1 MIKIISFLF
10 IFLFVNILDSQTIR
24 WANENP
30 NLLLKPSEVFV
41 RNQNKIQILSK
52 HQNGEQCFVSTWD
65 DSLNPIESNNL
76 RFNKEKP
83 MKMLQAIEHPNTNQT
98 FFLLTSYEN
107 DLKSHHFY
115 LLEFD
120 DKGKI
125 IGDLSLI
132 FSIQAEKKAS
142 FTLNLSY
149 SPNKSNIALVIHK
162 IENSNRTSLEDF
174 YSYIALLDSN
184 MKIKYKKKYSM
195 PNLASKVEYVYHWL
209 SDNGT
214 MLYYYKLDKKGTS
227 AFSSGPDYI
236 NKFLIVNP
244 QGQTINE
251 LAIEEQ
257 DKFFI
262 DFKVY
267 PSENNFLVGGFYSNE
282 DKRASL
288 QGISIFEIGLQEGNL
303 LKSRTI
309 PFNSNFYQRVS
320 NPQNITKNE
329 LQGISNTY
337 KIVDFKISV
346 DGNAIF
352 VAEKFDRNIEY
363 VDRNP
368 IGFYGFGMR
377 DIDYTYV
384 YSWGDILT
392 FSVSPQNEILW
403 TNLYRKKQILESPNW
418 ISSYDF
424 YNRNY
429 LADILP
435 VSFYT
440 KLVGNELNIIFND
453 AKNNYESQMSED
465 STSKYKTMVL
475 RDFRDSRTYL
485 YNINLSSGDE
495 VIEAFFEDAY
505 KLGYVIFPKL
515 SKRINANQLLIYG
528 KNAKSERIGIIQF

>member
-1 MIKIISFLF
+1 
-10 IFLFVNILDSQTIR
+10 
-24 WANENP
+24 
-30 NLLLKPSEVFV
+30 
-41 RNQNKIQILSK
+41 
-52 HQNGEQCFVSTWD
+52 
-65 DSLNPIESNNL
+65 
-76 RFNKEKP
+76 
-83 MKMLQAIEHPNTNQT
+83 
-98 FFLLTSYEN
+98 
-107 DLKSHHFY
+107 
-115 LLEFD
+115 
-120 DKGKI
+120 
-125 IGDLSLI
+125 
-132 FSIQAEKKAS
+132 
-142 FTLNLSY
+142 
-149 SPNKSNIALVIHK
+149 
-162 IENSNRTSLEDF
+162 
-174 YSYIALLDSN
+174 

-227 AFSSGPDYI
+227 AFSSGPNYI

-392 FSVSPQNEILW
+392 LSVSPQNEILW

-528 KNAKSERIGIIQF
+528 KNAKSERIGLIQF

>member
-1 MIKIISFLF
+1 MIRIISFF
-10 IFLFVNILDSQTIR
+10 VISIFVSDLNAQTIR
-24 WANENP
+24 WADENP
-30 NLLLKPSEVFV
+30 NLLLKPYEVFV
-41 RNQNKIQILSK
+41 RNENKIQILSK

-65 DSLNPIESNNL
+65 DSLRVLDFNNL

-83 MKMLQAIEHPNTNQT
+83 MRMLHAIEHPITNQT
-98 FFLLTSYEN
+98 FFLLTHFEN
-107 DLKSHHFY
+107 ESKSHQFY

-125 IGDLSLI
+125 VGDLNLI

-142 FTLNLSY
+142 FTLNMSY

-162 IENSNRTSLEDF
+162 VENSNRTSLEDF
-174 YSYIALLDSN
+174 HSYIALLDSN
-184 MKIKYKKKYSM
+184 MKIKFKKKYTM

-227 AFSSGPDYI
+227 AFSSGPEFI
-236 NKFLIVNP
+236 NKFLIVNN

-251 LAIEEQ
+251 LAIEEPE
-257 DKFFI
+257 KFFT

-267 PSENNFLVGGFYSNE
+267 PSENNFLIGGFYSNE
-282 DKRASL
+282 DKRSSL
-288 QGISIFEIGLQEGNL
+288 QGISIFEIDLQEGKIVN
-303 LKSRTI
+303 SRSI
-309 PFNSNFYQRVS
+309 SFNSNFYQRVTGS
-320 NPQNITKNE
+320 QNASKNE
-329 LQGISNTY
+329 LKGISNTY
-337 KIVDFKISV
+337 KIVDFKISGE
-346 DGNAIF
+346 GNAIF
-352 VAEKFDRNIEY
+352 VAEKFDRQIEY
-363 VDRNP
+363 INQSPV
-368 IGFYGFGMR
+368 GFYGFGMR
-377 DIDYTYV
+377 DVDYTYV

-392 FSVSPQNEILW
+392 FSVSLQSEILW
-403 TNLYRKKQILESPNW
+403 TNLYRKKQVLESQNW

-435 VSFYT
+435 VSIYT
-440 KLVGNELNIIFND
+440 KLVGNELNVIFND
-453 AKNNYESQMSED
+453 AKNNYENQMSED
-465 STSKYKTMVL
+465 SSSKFKVMAL

-485 YNINLSSGDE
+485 YNINLSNGDE

-515 SKRINANQLLIYG
+515 SKRIDANQLIIYG
-528 KNAKSERIGIIQF
+528 KNAKSERIGLIQF